1 MTSKSKLKLRKF
13 NFQRQERILE
23 PMKPEEDKYI
33 RELLRKIKHEDI
45 PTNSRGSLRPQHS

>member
-33 RELLRKIKHEDI
+33 RELLRKIKQQ
-45 PTNSRGSLRPQHS
+45 SRRLERLESVFLV

>member
-45 PTNSRGSLRPQHS
+45 PTNSRGSLRPQHI